1 MTTQRMRS
9 GFSYLASELKYKKKT
24 DWLVVVIN
32 LLGIFAASV
41 NIFTGTAWLFIL
53 LGGLNFTVMTVA
65 MLGAY
70 RYLPM
75 SPFTMLNVYGAI
87 ARYADFKRQQEVL
100 LAEIMRTN
108 AALGRERSVNAQQW
122 NMIGLEDLKNIRD
135 MGLLILKKSKSLA
148 S

>member
-1 MTTQRMRS
+1 MRS
-9 GFSYLASELKYKKKT
+9 GFSYLVEELKYKKKT

-53 LGGLNFTVMTVA
+53 LGGLNFTVLTVA
-65 MLGAY
+65 LLGAY

-75 SPFTMLNVYGAI
+75 SPLMMLNVYGAI

-100 LAEIMRTN
+100 IAEIMRTN
-108 AALGRERSVNAQQW
+108 FALEYKSDFNAQQW
-122 NMIGLEDLKNIRD
+122 NTIGIEGLTNIRD
-135 MGLLILKKSKSLA
+135 MSLTILKTKKL
-148 S
+148 

>member
-1 MTTQRMRS
+1 MRS
-9 GFSYLASELKYKKKT
+9 GFSYLVEELKYKKKT

-53 LGGLNFTVMTVA
+53 LGGLNFTVMVVA
-65 MLGAY
+65 LLGAY

-75 SPFTMLNVYGAI
+75 SPLMMLNAYGAI
-87 ARYADFKRQQEVL
+87 ARYANFKRQQEVL

-108 AALGRERSVNAQQW
+108 AALGRESSFNAQQW
-122 NMIGLEDLKNIRD
+122 NTISIEGLTDIRDIGLK
-135 MGLLILKKSKSLA
+135 ILYASKVLTI
-148 S
+148 